1 MGNFSV
7 FQEPVLFASGREAR
21 RSMGASERRNWSSV
35 VRQDKVADAIA
46 AVRHPDCQG
55 IAVTG
60 VQGIGKTTLVRAVET
75 ALAPDYSIVHL
86 HGPTSGTASSYGVLA
101 FLLAR
106 MPASILDSPTATICA
121 ITDLIRKES
130 DGKPVLLI
138 LDSISGVDEQSLAVI
153 MHLLLSESAK
163 VLVVTRYESELPED
177 IIWLIKRASLKHV
190 RLDVFSRDEVRRLL
204 EGVLDGQ
211 VTTALVRIL
220 HASSGGNPL
229 VLHATVS
236 EQLHTG
242 ALHCRGSVWTINN
255 AVSVGS
261 PSVLEDLVRSRMYHQ
276 PPEARDVIEHL
287 ALARQVP
294 LSTMVKLMDASL
306 IAAMEESGHLSVA
319 RSGTQWVSFREPF
332 MGEVIRAGLD
342 MVRRRELHALFSRL
356 TGAVDETMTTQEV
369 LTYAAWTIDCGAPLE
384 PAVALTAATA
394 ANAHFDPVFAL
405 RCAEQVQRSDDQWVA
420 AAEQRSAAYFVLAD
434 HEAAIEVL
442 DTVSRGELAG
452 LSLRDYA
459 EYILHRCHSLLWI
472 PGGYQRI
479 DALLAAAREEIQCRV
494 ADQSQHL
501 TAKDATIASERLA
514 LARIEASV
522 HRGDFTGI
530 AEELEAIFRTASEIA
545 IDCGSLLVLVRA
557 LTGREIDAVELAERL
572 EADARN
578 AEDQGIMR
586 DWLTE
591 GHFTALLL
599 SGRWKECVAM
609 LTASLDHRPEALRY
623 RGGGTELAL
632 GVAYTF
638 AGRGDLAM
646 DPLLSAVAQL
656 EISSSFNAPVLAY
669 SALAFAFAQI
679 DDPVEARRYL
689 GLASA
694 CRKNISWV
702 TASLATF
709 CDLMARRWLGEST
722 AKQKLIESAS
732 RDTASGRY
740 TMASTSL
747 FGATV
752 QGTAEDYLLLE
763 EASKRRQGPMSV
775 LSRLVASGSRA
786 KDPAVLLTAA
796 GMAHE
801 MCLKTVEARCVL
813 LAMEFARESGDTLAA
828 RNAQHRLDQ
837 LRAGL
842 PFLPLVPHT
851 EGPKL
856 TPRERQVVKLVRR
869 GLSNREMAERLEVSV
884 RTVEG
889 HLYQIFSKLGVRSR
903 GELDD
908 VP

>member
-1 MGNFSV
+1 M
-7 FQEPVLFASGREAR
+7 
-21 RSMGASERRNWSSV
+21 
-35 VRQDKVADAIA
+35 RQDKVAEAIG
-46 AVRHPDCQG
+46 AVRDPACQG

-60 VQGIGKTTLVRAVET
+60 AQGIGKTTLARAVET
-75 ALAPDYSIVHL
+75 ALAPDHSIVHL
-86 HGPTSGTASSYGVLA
+86 HGSTSGTARPYGVLA

-106 MPASILDSPTATICA
+106 MPATISDSPAATICA

-163 VLVVTRYESELPED
+163 VLVVTRHESELPED

-190 RLDVFSRDEVRRLL
+190 RLDVFSRDEVRQLL

-255 AVSVGS
+255 EVSVGA

-276 PPEARDVIEHL
+276 PREVRDVIEYL
-287 ALARQVP
+287 ALARQVR
-294 LSTMVKLMDASL
+294 LSTLVKLMDASL

-319 RSGTQWVSFREPF
+319 RSGTQWVSFGEPF

-342 MVRRRELHALFSRL
+342 MARRRELHALFSRL
-356 TGAVDETMTTQEV
+356 TGAVGEIMTTQEI

-384 PAVALTAATA
+384 PSVALAAAAA

-420 AAEQRSAAYFVLAD
+420 AAEQRSAAYFILAD

-442 DTVSRGELAG
+442 DTVRRGELAG
-452 LSLRDYA
+452 LSLPDYA
-459 EYILHRCHSLLWI
+459 NYILHRCHSLLWI

-479 DALLAAAREEIQCRV
+479 DALLAAARDEIECRV
-494 ADQSQHL
+494 TDLSQHV
-501 TAKDATIASERLA
+501 TAKDVTVAGERLA

-522 HRGDFTGI
+522 HRGNFTGI
-530 AEELEAIFRTASEIA
+530 AEELETIFRTGTASEIR

-572 EADARN
+572 ESDAQKADGR
-578 AEDQGIMR
+578 GIMR

-599 SGRWKECVAM
+599 SGRWMECVAM
-609 LTASLDHRPEALRY
+609 LTASLDRRPEALRY
-623 RGGGTELAL
+623 RGGATELAL

-669 SALAFAFAQI
+669 SALAFAFAQV
-679 DDPVEARRYL
+679 DDAVEARRYL

-702 TASLATF
+702 TASLAMF

-722 AKQKLIESAS
+722 AKQKLVESAS
-732 RDTASGRY
+732 RDMACGRY

-747 FGATV
+747 FGATMH
-752 QGTAEDYLLLE
+752 GTAEEYLLLE
-763 EASKRRQGPMSV
+763 EASKRRQGPMAA
-775 LSRLVASGSRA
+775 LSRLVASGSRV
-786 KDPAVLLTAA
+786 KDPAVLLQAA
-796 GMAHE
+796 DTAHE
-801 MCLKTVEARCVL
+801 LVLKAVEARCVV
-813 LAMEFARESGDTLAA
+813 LAMECARESGDAVTV

-842 PFLPLVPHT
+842 PLVPLVPHT

-856 TPRERQVVKLVRR
+856 TPRERQVVKLVRG
-869 GLSNREMAERLEVSV
+869 GLSNREMADRLEVSV